1 MPTLAV
7 PAFALT
13 WWAACYLI
21 GRDPRRPAALRAAGA
36 LLTYAAGVAMWTVE
50 PRGVAAQVLLCL
62 PALLWAGAAVALL
75 PSSVP
80 ERRQID
86 LGWMILAGVF
96 LVMLIALPPSGRLV
110 ALAPLAGGLVLLR
123 RFRDQVRPP
132 MLTSALAVAATLY
145 ALGLAALLLPSA
157 LGPAGLVLAAI
168 GLDLLILGF
177 LIAVSDTLD
186 VGERLRPDLVRSATA
201 AAVVTV
207 LVGGPV
213 ALTLLAVG
221 DTIVTVLQFSLVAA
235 VMSIVGLEGPV
246 RRGLD
251 LIAFKGEER
260 LRRDRSALLLLAEAL
275 PRHRQRHRLLATGE
289 QEFLRY
295 ARQALDNYGD
305 LGRLMRSPL
314 TDLPAVDRRLTGRAL
329 DQPLERAV
337 ELRALIKDKIDRL
350 RPPGPFETTDEWRHY
365 NTLHFCTV
373 LGLNPYGR
381 KLRTDGLERDARQAL
396 DWMRRY
402 VPRGT
407 LRRWQNEA
415 AALVAARLWEE
426 LVTTDPRLIARQRGN
441 RTAPTR
447 ST

>member
-1 MPTLAV
+1 VPALAV

-13 WWAACYLI
+13 WWAACYLA
-21 GRDPRRPAALRAAGA
+21 GRDPVRPAALRAAGA
-36 LLTYAAGVAMWTVE
+36 LVAYGAGVALWTVD
-50 PRGVAAQVLLCL
+50 PDGTAAQVLLCL
-62 PALLWAGAAVALL
+62 PPLLWAGAVVALL

-96 LVMLIALPPSGRLV
+96 LVMLVFLPPAARPVSI
-110 ALAPLAGGLVLLR
+110 APLAGGLVLLW

-132 MLTSALAVAATLY
+132 MLTAGLAVAATLY
-145 ALGLAALLLPSA
+145 ALALAGLLLPVE
-157 LGPAGLVLAAI
+157 LGASGLVLAAM
-168 GLDLLILGF
+168 GLDLLVLGF
-177 LIAVSDTLD
+177 LIAVSDSLD
-186 VGERLRPDLVRSATA
+186 VGERLRPDLTRSATA
-201 AAVVTV
+201 AVVVTV

-213 ALTLLAVG
+213 AVTLLAV
-221 DTIVTVLQFSLVAA
+221 DDPVVTVLQFALVAVA
-235 VMSIVGLEGPV
+235 MTAVGLAGPV

-251 LIAFKGEER
+251 LLAFRGEER
-260 LRRDRSALLLLAEAL
+260 LRLDRSALLLLADAL
-275 PRHRQRHRLLATGE
+275 PRHRQRHRLPATGE
-289 QEFLRY
+289 DEFLRF

-314 TDLPAVDRRLTGRAL
+314 TDLPAVDRRLSGRAL

-337 ELRALIKDKIDRL
+337 ELRALLKDEVDRL
-350 RPPGPFETTDEWRHY
+350 RPSGAFATTDEWRHY
-365 NTLHFCTV
+365 NALHFCTV

-381 KLRTDGLERDARQAL
+381 KLDTDGLDRDSRQAL

-402 VPRGT
+402 VPRTT
-407 LRRWQNEA
+407 LRRWHNEG
-415 AALVAARLWEE
+415 AALVAARLWDA
-426 LVTTDPRLIARQRGN
+426 LITTDPRHVGRQRGN

>member
-1 MPTLAV
+1 MPALAV

-13 WWAACYLI
+13 WWAACYLA
-21 GRDPRRPAALRAAGA
+21 GRDPMRPAALRAAGA
-36 LLTYAAGVAMWTVE
+36 LLTYAAGVALWTID
-50 PRGVAAQVLLCL
+50 PDGTAAQVLLCL
-62 PALLWAGAAVALL
+62 PALLWAGATVALL

-96 LVMLIALPPSGRLV
+96 LVMLVLLPPVVRLV
-110 ALAPLAGGLVLLR
+110 AIAPLAGGLVLLW

-132 MLTSALAVAATLY
+132 RLTGALTVAAALY
-145 ALGLAALLLPSA
+145 ALALAALLLPVD
-157 LGPAGLVLAAI
+157 LGSPGLVLAAI
-168 GLDLLILGF
+168 GLDLLVLGF
-177 LIAVSDTLD
+177 LIAVSDALD
-186 VGERLRPDLVRSATA
+186 VGERLRPDLLRSATA
-201 AAVVTV
+201 AVVMTV

-213 ALTLLAVG
+213 AVTLLAV
-221 DTIVTVLQFSLVAA
+221 DRTAVTVLLFLVVA
-235 VMSIVGLEGPV
+235 VVMTVSGLIGPV
-246 RRGLD
+246 SRGLD
-251 LIAFKGEER
+251 VLAFRGDER

-275 PRHRQRHRLLATGE
+275 PRHRERHDLLSTGE
-289 QEFLRY
+289 DDFLRY

-314 TDLPAVDRRLTGRAL
+314 TDLPAVDRRLSGRAL

-337 ELRALIKDKIDRL
+337 ELRALLKDKVERL
-350 RPPGPFETTDEWRHY
+350 RPSGPFETTDEWRHY
-365 NTLHFCTV
+365 NALFFCTV

-381 KLRTDGLERDARQAL
+381 KLRTDGLERDTRRAV

-407 LRRWQNEA
+407 LRRWHNEA
-415 AALVAARLWEE
+415 AALVAARLWDE
-426 LVTTDPRLIARQRGN
+426 LIATDPRLLARQRGH

>member
-1 MPTLAV
+1 MPALAV
-7 PAFALT
+7 LVFALA
-13 WWAACYLI
+13 WWAACYLA
-21 GRDPRRPAALRAAGA
+21 GRDPVRPAALRSAGA
-36 LLTYAAGVAMWTVE
+36 LITYAAGVALWTAD

-62 PALLWAGAAVALL
+62 PVLLWAGAMVALL

-86 LGWMILAGVF
+86 LGWMILAGAF
-96 LVMLIALPPSGRLV
+96 LVTLVVLPSGVRLV
-110 ALAPLAGGLVLLR
+110 VLAPLAGGLLLLW

-132 MLTSALAVAATLY
+132 MLTAALTVAAALY
-145 ALGLAALLLPSA
+145 ALALAAVLLPIDLGRPGLA
-157 LGPAGLVLAAI
+157 LAAM

-177 LIAVSDTLD
+177 LIAVSDALD
-186 VGERLRPDLVRSATA
+186 AGERLRPDLVRSATA
-201 AAVVTV
+201 AVVVIV
-207 LVGGPV
+207 LVGGPAAV
-213 ALTLLAVG
+213 TLIAVD
-221 DTIVTVLQFSLVAA
+221 DTAVTVLQFLLVAA
-235 VMSIVGLEGPV
+235 VMTVVGLEGPV

-251 LIAFKGEER
+251 VLAFRGEER
-260 LRRDRSALLLLAEAL
+260 LRQDRSALLLLAEAL

-289 QEFLRY
+289 EEFLRF
-295 ARQALDNYGD
+295 ARQALANYGD

-337 ELRALIKDKIDRL
+337 ELRALLKDRIDRL
-350 RPPGPFETTDEWRHY
+350 RPAGPFETTDEWRHY
-365 NTLHFCTV
+365 NALHFCTE

-381 KLRTDGLERDARQAL
+381 KLRTDGLDRDARQAL

-407 LRRWQNEA
+407 LRRWHNEA
-415 AALVAARLWEE
+415 AALVASGLWDE
-426 LVTTDPRLIARQRGN
+426 LITTDPRLVARQRGN
-441 RTAPTR
+441 RSTPTR